1 MSKWKEIELPQA
13 VALTLSGVKV
23 YMVAEVRS
31 DMTIRE
37 LDGVAGFLTRE
48 ETEPE
53 AQPFPED
60 TDEGTDQEDA
70 IEQKPK
76 KKVARPDYIKVMELY
91 ADGAS
96 VKEIAQELN
105 CTGQTVR
112 TYLKNAGVY
121 RGGRKK

>member
-53 AQPFPED
+53 AQTFPETS
-60 TDEGTDQEDA
+60 TDEGTNHLEQHVHACILRTDAFCQEA
-70 IEQKPK
+70 
-76 KKVARPDYIKVMELY
+76 
-91 ADGAS
+91 
-96 VKEIAQELN
+96 
-105 CTGQTVR
+105 T
-112 TYLKNAGVY
+112 
-121 RGGRKK
+121 

>member
-48 ETEPE
+48 
-53 AQPFPED
+53 D
-60 TDEGTDQEDA
+60 
-70 IEQKPK
+70 
-76 KKVARPDYIKVMELY
+76 
-91 ADGAS
+91 
-96 VKEIAQELN
+96 
-105 CTGQTVR
+105 
-112 TYLKNAGVY
+112 
-121 RGGRKK
+121 